1 MKVAYRKLFLKDLY
15 RLRNT
20 DVYGRIKELVFET
33 LPDSE
38 VLSEVSG
45 LKPLRQSTNAFRI
58 RLGECRIELK
68 KEGDLIEVVRVLH
81 RKGFYRYFP

>member
-1 MKVAYRKLFLKDLY
+1 MKVGYRKLFLKDLY
-15 RLRNT
+15 RLRKT

-45 LKPLRQSTNAFRI
+45 LKPLRHSKNAFRI
-58 RLGECRIELK
+58 RLGEYRIGLK
-68 KEGDLIEVVRVLH
+68 QEGDLIEVVRVLH
-81 RKGFYRYFP
+81 RKDFYRYFP

>member
-20 DVYGRIKELVFET
+20 DVYDRIKELIFET

-38 VLSEVSG
+38 ALSEVSG
-45 LKPLRQSTNAFRI
+45 LKSLRQSKNVFRI
-58 RLGECRIELK
+58 RLGEYRIGLK

-81 RKGFYRYFP
+81 RKDFYRYFP